1 MALFYVAVGFFL
13 GGVSALVVMA
23 MFFVAKRAGDNAEE
37 MCSDLTSAVSQQK
50 IT

>member
-1 MALFYVAVGFFL
+1 MALLYVAVGFFL

-23 MFFVAKRAGDNAEE
+23 MFFVAKRASDNQEE
-37 MCSDLTSAVSQQK
+37 MPSDLTSVCRSSK